1 MYKNSY
7 MIQYS
12 VAYSN
17 YNALQRPI
25 VCNSNLVK
33 NNVCTTI
40 KQGENSNKKNAKEL
54 RPRWCPSG
62 LSHNQNRRLQR
73 LRKRGAMEQQIEEK
87 LAKSTR
93 NRKEW
98 RPKQASSS
106 TRVNYVYGCCFVKH
120 RPKCF
125 LV

>member
-1 MYKNSY
+1 MPSSWYYPCYYSPANYSSMYMNSC
-7 MIQYS
+7 MIQYR

-40 KQGENSNKKNAKEL
+40 KQGETTNTQNAKEMQ
-54 RPRWCPSG
+54 PRWC
-62 LSHNQNRRLQR
+62 LSHTQKRRLQR
-73 LRKRGAMEQQIEEK
+73 LCKREAMEQQIKEK
-87 LAKSTR
+87 PGKSTR
-93 NRKEW
+93 TGKVC

-106 TRVNYVYGCCFVKH
+106 S
-120 RPKCF
+120 
-125 LV
+125 